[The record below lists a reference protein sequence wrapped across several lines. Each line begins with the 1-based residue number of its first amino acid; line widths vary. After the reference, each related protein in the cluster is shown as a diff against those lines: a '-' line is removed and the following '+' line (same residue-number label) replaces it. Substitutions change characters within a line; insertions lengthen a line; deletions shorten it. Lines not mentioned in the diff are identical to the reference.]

1 MLNVMDDAGVDVEMF
16 KAHSGRHASLAAK
29 AEAGV
34 KMETFLSSPKMSGAV
49 YQKFYVPVLKK
60 QRMEKMKAVLGK
72 SRLYSA
78 SSETRTAPN
87 VD

>member
-1 MLNVMDDAGVDVEMF
+1 MCSYNL
-16 KAHSGRHASLAAK
+16 
-29 AEAGV
+29 
-34 KMETFLSSPKMSGAV
+34 TGAV
-49 YQKFYVPVLKK
+49 YQNFYNVPVLKK
-60 QRMEKMKAVLGK
+60 QRTEKMTAVLAK